1 MDALAPAAVIE
12 DGLPPARRRW
22 AFASIVISVFLSV
35 MDASVANV
43 ALPTIADD
51 FHATATQSVAIVG
64 AYQLIIVVLLLPLAA
79 LGEIIGHRRVYL
91 SGLVVFTAASLLCVL
106 SPNLA
111 CLTAARVLQGAGA
124 AGVMA
129 INTALLRYIF
139 PAASLGRAIGLNSL
153 VVALGST
160 MGPSFAGLVLSVA
173 GWQWLF
179 IVNLPLGLIGIAMG
193 SRSLPL
199 TERARRPFDGI
210 SALLTGAALAA
221 LLVTLQRLNEAIPL
235 AERLGLPALGLAL
248 LAGALARQWAQPAP
262 LLPIDLFRRP
272 IFALTAATSVCS
284 FTAQMLAFV
293 SLPFTFERGDGFSAF
308 VTGFLIVPWP
318 LAVALT
324 TTIAGRL
331 ADRYPAAIL
340 STFGLAT
347 LGVGLLLLTRLP
359 PHPAWADVAWRMAM
373 CGVGFGFFQPPNNRT
388 LMQAAPRPRSGA
400 ASGVLGSA
408 RLFGQT
414 MGAAFA
420 ALALAKAGGN
430 AGNFSLYTAAAF
442 AITGATLSICRI
454 KQSSAF
460 L

>member
-1 MDALAPAAVIE
+1 MDAQFPATIT
-12 DGLPPARRRW
+12 DGLPPALRRW
-22 AFASIVISVFLSV
+22 AFASLVISVFLSV

-51 FHATATQSVAIVG
+51 FHATATQSVTIVG
-64 AYQLIIVVLLLPLAA
+64 AYQLIIVVLLLPLAS
-79 LGEIIGHRRVYL
+79 LGEILGHRRIYL
-91 SGLVVFTAASLLCVL
+91 GGLIVFTAASLLCVL
-106 SPNLA
+106 SPNLPT
-111 CLTAARVLQGAGA
+111 LTAARILQGSGA

-173 GWQWLF
+173 SWQWLF
-179 IVNLPLGLIGIAMG
+179 VINIPLGLVAIVMG
-193 SRSLPL
+193 GRTLPQTDRASR
-199 TERARRPFDGI
+199 RFDAI

-221 LLVTLQRLNEAIPL
+221 LLVTLQRLSAPISL
-235 AERLGLPALGLAL
+235 FERLALPAFGLAL
-248 LAGALARQWAQPAP
+248 LTGALARQWTQPAP

-272 IFALTAATSVCS
+272 IFALSAATSVCS

-293 SLPFTFERGDGFSAF
+293 SLPFTFERADGFSAF

-340 STFGLAT
+340 NTAGLSTLAF
-347 LGVGLLLLTRLP
+347 GLLLLAVLP
-359 PHPAWADVAWRMAM
+359 PHPAWPNVAFRMAI

-388 LMQAAPRPRSGA
+388 LMQSAPRPRSGA
-400 ASGVLGSA
+400 ASGVLGTA

-414 MGAAFA
+414 TGAAFA
-420 ALALAKAGGN
+420 ALALAKAGAS
-430 AGNFSLYTAAAF
+430 AGGISLLTAAGF
-442 AITGATLSICRI
+442 AAGGAILSVLRLR
-454 KQSSAF
+454 QSSAF
-460 L
+460 